1 MSREG
6 GIMRHLTRLTLALLL
21 LALAL
26 LPTVSGALAQVG
38 DGDEYSL
45 TWFTVDG
52 GGGVSSG
59 GEYVLRGTIAQPD
72 AGALAAGDYALGG
85 GFWPGGGV
93 SYRIY
98 LPIVFRM

>member
-1 MSREG
+1 
-6 GIMRHLTRLTLALLL
+6 MRRLTRPTLALLL

-26 LPTVSGALAQVG
+26 LPAASSALAQAS

-45 TWFTVDG
+45 AWFTVDG

-59 GEYVLRGTIAQPD
+59 GEYVLRGTIGQPD
-72 AGALAAGDYALGG
+72 AGALVAGEYALGG
-85 GFWPGGGV
+85 GFWFGGGV

-98 LPIVFRM
+98 LPMVLRM